1 MPLTVKDKEANFEM
15 ESMIED
21 TYLRMEDIE
30 DFCDYLL
37 PHPIPVPQKKQFRQ
51 KAIRDSP

>member
-1 MPLTVKDKEANFEM
+1 MPLAVKDKEANFEM

-21 TYLRMEDIE
+21 SRLRLEDIE

-37 PHPIPVPQKKQFRQ
+37 PYITPTPQKKKFRQ
-51 KAIRDSP
+51 KAIEATP